1 MKDTPFTK
9 MPTQTEA
16 GKAFEYALV
25 KKTYELLSPCHS
37 VELKEDSSLQVARNC
52 FDLFGAKDQD
62 KYLRAAITASLH
74 IIEIEPR
81 LNNPYSPDDTLT
93 LQIAPD
99 SEGIKGDVRDVLLL
113 RSAQSWEIGI
123 SAKNNHK
130 AVKHSRLSD
139 KIDFGKEWLGLPCS
153 DAYYSNVLPVFQELR
168 QLKEKEELWRNLPGK
183 HRRFYIPVLEAFKDE
198 LIRLDRENPSTV
210 PANLLRYLIGHKD
223 FYKIIKRSNK
233 SEVYGFHLYGTL
245 NKPAEKVKPTFKV
258 PRLKLP
264 ARIIEIIIKPNSTD
278 TIILTCDEGW
288 QISFRIHN
296 ASSKVEPS
304 LKFDI
309 NLIGQPP
316 SLYTHHLNWVSH
328 I

>member
-1 MKDTPFTK
+1 MA
-9 MPTQTEA
+9 TQTEA

-25 KKTYELLSPCHS
+25 KKTYELLSQYHS
-37 VELKEDSSLQVARNC
+37 VELKEDSSLQVAKKC
-52 FDLFGAKDQD
+52 FDLFSVKEQD
-62 KYLRAAITASLH
+62 KYLRTAITAIQH
-74 IIEIEPR
+74 IIEIEPK
-81 LNNPYSPDDTLT
+81 LENPSSAYDILT
-93 LQIAPD
+93 LQIAAD

-113 RSAQSWEIGI
+113 RSSQNWEIGI

-139 KIDFGKEWLGLPCS
+139 KIDFGKEWLSLSCS
-153 DAYYSNVLPVFQELR
+153 TSYFNKVLPIFQELR
-168 QLKEKEELWRNLPGK
+168 QLKEQHELWRNLSGK
-183 HRRFYIPVLEAFKDE
+183 HTRFYMPVLEAFKNE
-198 LIRLDRENPSTV
+198 LMQLDRQNPSIV
-210 PANLLRYLIGHKD
+210 PANLLRYLIGNKD
-223 FYKIIKRSNK
+223 FYKVIKRSGK
-233 SEVYGFHLYGTL
+233 TEIYGFHLYNTL
-245 NKPAEKVKPTFKV
+245 NKSAEKVKPKFKV

-264 ARIIEIIIKPNSTD
+264 TRIIEIILKPNSTD

-316 SLYTHHLNWVSH
+316 SLYTHHLNW
-328 I
+328 